1 MHRSSVFKLKIDF
14 EKSRGSCLFDKN
26 SGREFLDFFGMYS
39 TVTLGYSHPI
49 FRDPRFG
56 ADILRVAHLRT
67 TNCEM
72 ASTEAADFLEKF
84 SSHPAMRP
92 YKHFHFACTGALAI
106 EAAVKIAIDQKK
118 AKDPK
123 VISLKESFH
132 GINSYG
138 GFLTDRFYPVSTR
151 LNGFPEM
158 DWPKIHNPRM
168 VYKNNAVDLAAT
180 EAGLEQ
186 FQKEFNDCLEKS
198 GPENIAALLVEPIQS
213 TAGDWYFP
221 ESFFKRIRE
230 LCDRHNILLIFDEI
244 QTGFGVTG
252 SIWYHQ
258 LIGIQPDI
266 VVFGKKAQVCGVMF
280 KESVN
285 ETLKNP
291 VRLEVTWDG
300 ELIDMIRSTYILR
313 AFEEYKI
320 LENVCARGAQLL
332 EGLRKIPAL
341 LNIRGQG
348 LLVAFDFETPSEQEP
363 FCKRAF
369 ENGLLFNKTRERTIR
384 FRPNLNVSAAEV
396 NEALERIQKSL

>member
-14 EKSRGSCLFDKN
+14 EKSHGSFLFDKN

-39 TVTLGYSHPI
+39 TVTLGYSHPV
-49 FRDPRFG
+49 FKNPQFA

-72 ASTEAADFLEKF
+72 ASSEAANFLEKF
-84 SSHPAMRP
+84 SSHPAMQA

-118 AKDPK
+118 SKTPK

-138 GFLTDRFYPVSTR
+138 GFLTDRLHLAPQR
-151 LNGFPEM
+151 LQGFPDM
-158 DWPKIHNPRM
+158 GWHNIHNPRI

-186 FQKEFNDCLEKS
+186 FKKEFDDCLEKS
-198 GPENIAALLVEPIQS
+198 GAKNIAALLVEPIQS
-213 TAGDWYFP
+213 TAGDYYFP
-221 ESFFKRIRE
+221 ESFFSLIRE
-230 LCDRHNILLIFDEI
+230 LCGRHNILLIFDEI

-252 SIWYHQ
+252 RMWYHPQ
-258 LIGIQPDI
+258 AGIQPDL

-280 KESVN
+280 KEEID

-313 AFEEYKI
+313 AFEQYKI
-320 LENVCARGAQLL
+320 LENVRERGVQLL
-332 EGLRKIPAL
+332 EGLRKLKAL
-341 LNIRGQG
+341 QNVRGCG
-348 LLVAFDFETPSEQEP
+348 LLAAFDFETQREQEN
-363 FCKRAF
+363 FARRAF
-369 ENGLLFNKTRERTIR
+369 GNGLLFNKTRERTIR

-396 NEALERIQKSL
+396 DEALARIQKSL